1 MYISHFIIGKI
12 SIKFLSVFVVKK
24 LTKIIK
30 YLNEKFRKI
39 LAKFRKK
46 YLQNI

>member
-1 MYISHFIIGKI
+1 MYIRYFIVDKI
-12 SIKFLSVFVVKK
+12 SIKFLSVFVLKK

-30 YLNEKFRKI
+30 YFNENFCKI
-39 LAKFRKK
+39 LAKFGKN